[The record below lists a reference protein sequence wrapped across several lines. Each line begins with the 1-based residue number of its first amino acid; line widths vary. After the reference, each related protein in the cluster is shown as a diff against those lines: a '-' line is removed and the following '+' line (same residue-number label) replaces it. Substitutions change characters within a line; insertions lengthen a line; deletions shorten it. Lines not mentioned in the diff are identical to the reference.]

1 MVFRQDGLVF
11 LDNNQKGL
19 LSSTAPSNCEFHKVM
34 GSFLVFVEANTV
46 SFELA
51 HDNEPL
57 LLLNT
62 INLSSMTRSVLF
74 LFIISFK
81 PCCHVEL
88 QIVSSFSIFQH
99 FKPHHPFA
107 IILF

>member
-19 LSSTAPSNCEFHKVM
+19 LSYTAPSNCEFHQVM

-57 LLLNT
+57 
-62 INLSSMTRSVLF
+62 
-74 LFIISFK
+74 
-81 PCCHVEL
+81 
-88 QIVSSFSIFQH
+88 
-99 FKPHHPFA
+99 
-107 IILF
+107 